1 MSLPIRTLLG
11 ATAALVA
18 GAALAQAPAPAT
30 TRIQA
35 PDGRVIGQAAF
46 RAASDGVLLQVRIEG
61 LTPGWHGM
69 HFHATGDCSDPK
81 FQNSGGHINHAAMK
95 AAHGLL
101 NPGGPDM
108 GDLPNLYVHSDG
120 TGQAQAF
127 TDLVKWSD
135 LTDADGSAL
144 VFHASAD
151 DHTTQPIGGAGPGG
165 VRDDPLEA
173 SAQADRN
180 P

>member
-11 ATAALVA
+11 AAAALVA
-18 GAALAQAPAPAT
+18 GAALAQSPAPAT
-30 TRIQA
+30 TQIKS

-61 LTPGWHGM
+61 LAPGWHGM
-69 HFHATGDCSDPK
+69 HFHETGDCGDPK
-81 FQNSGGHINHAAMK
+81 FENSGEHINHAAK
-95 AAHGLL
+95 APHGLL
-101 NPGGPDM
+101 NPRGPDM

-127 TDLVKWSD
+127 THLVKWAD

-144 VFHASAD
+144 VIHASAD
-151 DHTTQPIGGAGPGG
+151 DHRTQPIGGAGER
-165 VRDDPLEA
+165 VACAVIR
-173 SAQADRN
+173 
-180 P
+180 